1 MAASKTLQL
10 SKSDVHA
17 LVKKAETLQNRV
29 QKVKD
34 KADNMVEQGVRAAIV
49 GGTAFGF
56 GVLQT
61 RLGGVELFGVPA
73 ELLAGFGA
81 HAAAFMGIGGKAT
94 SMLHDVGN
102 GALAAWAVTMGRGV
116 GDHMS
121 KKATGAIKGEALDDD
136 EMENIARKT
145 GASNE

>member
-1 MAASKTLQL
+1 MAASKSLQL

-17 LVKKAETLQNRV
+17 LVKKAETLQNRIA
-29 QKVKD
+29 KVKD
-34 KADNMVEQGVRAAIV
+34 KADNMVEQGVRTAITT
-49 GGTAFGF
+49 GTAFGF

-61 RLGGVELFGVPA
+61 RVGGVELFGVPA

-81 HAAAFMGIGGKAT
+81 HAAAFLGIGGKAT

-116 GDHMS
+116 GSSMGS
-121 KKATGAIKGEALDDD
+121 PKSAVKGEAMTDD
-136 EMENIARKT
+136 EMERLSKQQ
-145 GASNE
+145 G